1 MIVVNVVVVCA
12 RFASSCVELS
22 SLISV
27 PITRFLPEEKVRGIT
42 HPPVPLLRKK
52 KKGDMWSVIHDHEK
66 QCQHL
71 NHVILPS
78 QVGINK
84 N

>member
-52 KKGDMWSVIHDHEK
+52 KKG
-66 QCQHL
+66 
-71 NHVILPS
+71 
-78 QVGINK
+78 
-84 N
+84 